1 MAYRL
6 LTVAL
11 LTILGTGVSLAQG
24 APPFN
29 LFSSKAGRFT
39 VLMPA
44 TPTEQKQEIDTDT
57 GKVESVMFIA
67 AGANSS
73 AFIAAYADY
82 PNAARSAEAAT
93 MVVSGARDGILRNT
107 KGKLINDKE
116 ISLDKNTG
124 RAFLIEQDGGQFFNV
139 RVYLVGKR
147 LYQLIVVGPKA
158 EATGA
163 NADRYLTSFKLA
175 VE

>member
-1 MAYRL
+1 MAHRL
-6 LTVAL
+6 LVVVI
-11 LTILGTGVSLAQG
+11 LTTLGTGNCLAQG
-24 APPFN
+24 APTFK
-29 LFSSKAGRFT
+29 LFSSKAGRFS

-44 TPTEQKQEIDTDT
+44 TPSEQKQEIATDA
-57 GKVESVMFIA
+57 GPVQSVMFIA
-67 AGANSS
+67 AGANNS

-82 PNAARSAEAAT
+82 PNAARDAETSAK
-93 MVVSGARDGILRNT
+93 VVSGARDGILRNT

-116 ISLDKNTG
+116 ISLDKSAG

-163 NADRYLTSFKLA
+163 DADKYLASFKLA
-175 VE
+175 AE